1 MTSKLSQDYAVD
13 NRYRGLEEAAD
24 NAAGKR
30 FLSQYMERDRKADAP
45 NITTQRQD
53 DDRFVLVAEGG
64 TVPVAGL
71 PYEPRG
77 SASIGNTDRRVGFRN
92 LFRTQPS

>member
-13 NRYRGLEEAAD
+13 NRYRGLKEAGD
-24 NAAGKR
+24 NDAGKR
-30 FLSQYMERDRKADAP
+30 FLSQYMKRDRKASAP
-45 NITTQRQD
+45 DITSQRQD

-64 TVPVAGL
+64 TVPVSSL

-77 SASIGNTDRRVGFRN
+77 SANIGNTDRRVGFRN